1 MLVLTEVDP
10 ERIAQQRERDEYF
23 WIDLRDPSPEALER
37 AGQVLGLHPVALEDT
52 REWRQRPKVD
62 TYGDH
67 LLLVFYTARLR
78 DDGEAG
84 AIEVHVYVSGDFVLT
99 VRRRDCMVLDEL
111 HDALADQPIED
122 EGYLVYRILDTLADA
137 WFPVIE
143 GLERRVDELEDSVLL
158 RARREQLP
166 VIYRLRQDVRE
177 LFRLGTTQRDHFH
190 EAAEAI
196 RSLEGLNQG
205 TQAWF
210 RDVLDHL
217 NQVAAELGRQNEDL
231 VALTGT
237 YFNAN
242 ADRLN
247 AVATRL
253 TVVGTLFVV
262 ATIVTGFF
270 GQNFGWLTDHIAS
283 ERAFLIY
290 GVGGLVVPL
299 VIASAILWI
308 KRRELF

>member
-1 MLVLTEVDP
+1 MLVLTELDAD
-10 ERIAQQRERDEYF
+10 RIARQRSRDEFF
-23 WIDLRDPSPEALER
+23 WIDLVDPSAEELDR
-37 AGQVLGLHPVALEDT
+37 AGTLLGLHPVALEDT

-67 LLLVFYTARLR
+67 LLLVFYSARMPSEGVASAL
-78 DDGEAG
+78 
-84 AIEVHVYVSGDFVLT
+84 EVHVYVSGDFVLT
-99 VRRRDCMVLDEL
+99 VRRRECTVLDQL
-111 HDALADQPIED
+111 HEGLADQPIDD

-137 WFPVIE
+137 WFPVVE
-143 GLERRVDELEDSVLL
+143 RLESRIDELEDAVLL

-177 LFRLGTTQRDHFH
+177 LFRLGTTQRDHFP

-205 TQAWF
+205 TRAWF
-210 RDVLDHL
+210 RDVGDHL
-217 NQVAAELGRQNEDL
+217 TQVAGELGRQNEDL

-253 TVVGTLFVV
+253 TVVGTLFVI

-270 GQNFGWLTDHIAS
+270 GQNFGWLVRNINS
-283 ERAFLIY
+283 ERDFLIF

-299 VIASAILWI
+299 AIAGAILWI
-308 KRRELF
+308 KRRALF